1 MTQNSAASNDHRCV
15 NYCRAGERLATLMAT
30 AACGMCGARQLSRIC
45 VCGSVRFGSGWNKFV
60 QLLIRS
66 QNSNSRFVRSLEI
79 AFENGRISDFH
90 GFVTLTLI
98 LTLDWVILHTVM
110 HHLLTSTYI
119 PYFTEIEE
127 TFCGRMDGLTDGRT
141 DIGDRLY

>member
-1 MTQNSAASNDHRCV
+1 M
-15 NYCRAGERLATLMAT
+15 
-30 AACGMCGARQLSRIC
+30 
-45 VCGSVRFGSGWNKFV
+45 

-119 PYFTEIEE
+119 PNFTENEE